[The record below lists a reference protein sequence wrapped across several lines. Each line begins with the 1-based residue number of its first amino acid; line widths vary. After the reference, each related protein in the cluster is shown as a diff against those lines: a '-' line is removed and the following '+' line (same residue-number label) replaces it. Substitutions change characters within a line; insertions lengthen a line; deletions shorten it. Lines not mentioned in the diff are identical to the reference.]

1 MFDTKQLLE
10 GFLGAQGSKGR
21 KGQWSDSRK
30 GGIGS
35 LGGGR
40 GGSLQDVLGG
50 LLGGGIGSLGGQART
65 GGGIGS
71 MGGERRSGGGIG
83 SMGDQARTGGGI
95 GSLGGALG
103 TAAAGGLLGSVL
115 GGRRRGGGGLLRMGG
130 LAVLGT
136 LAYRAYQQWQESQVQ
151 GQAPH
156 HGRPEAG
163 GSVPASGPWSGP
175 AAAQPAGYGAP
186 SLPPEE
192 EFARD
197 DMPAA
202 DGQPFGLSLVKA
214 MISAAKADGHMDDAE
229 RRHVFEE
236 VERLELDA
244 EAKGFVF
251 QALDAPADP
260 SAVAAMARTEAQK
273 AEIYMVSR
281 LVAEPDTAAE
291 RAYLDALAHRL
302 GLAAGLRQSLDQ
314 QAAEANRIAASGQLP
329 GQPS

>member
-1 MFDTKQLLE
+1 MFDTKRLLE
-10 GFLGAQGSKGR
+10 GFLGAQGSKG
-21 KGQWSDSRK
+21 QWSDSRQ

-50 LLGGGIGSLGGQART
+50 LLGGGIGSLGGK
-65 GGGIGS
+65 
-71 MGGERRSGGGIG
+71 
-83 SMGDQARTGGGI
+83 ARTGGGI
-95 GSLGGALG
+95 GSLGGQAQTGGGIGSLGGAIG

-115 GGRRRGGGGLLRMGG
+115 GGRRRSGGGGLLRMGG

-136 LAYRAYQQWQESQVQ
+136 LAYRAYQQWQETQGQ
-151 GQAPH
+151 GQAAPQQ
-156 HGRPEAG
+156 GRPEAG
-163 GSVPASGPWSGP
+163 FGGGSVPASTPASGPWSGP
-175 AAAQPAGYGAP
+175 APAQPAGAGALA
-186 SLPPEE
+186 LPPAED
-192 EFARD
+192 FARD
-197 DMPAA
+197 DVPAA

-214 MISAAKADGHMDDAE
+214 MISAAKADGHMDGAE
-229 RRHVFEE
+229 RGRVFEE

-314 QAAEANRIAASGQLP
+314 QAAEASRIAASGQVP